1 MALQWLRSYLTSR
14 TQYCRINGQLS
25 DPLTVINGIPQGS
38 ALGPLLFL
46 IYINDVPKCL
56 EHTITNM
63 FADDTQIE
71 ASSDNVSVITDKL
84 NHDLENV
91 SAWLSANKLTLNK
104 TKMEYMI
111 IGSNKKQIDIE
122 PHIHMRE

>member
-1 MALQWLRSYLTSR
+1 
-14 TQYCRINGQLS
+14 
-25 DPLTVINGIPQGS
+25 
-38 ALGPLLFL
+38 
-46 IYINDVPKCL
+46 
-56 EHTITNM
+56 M

-71 ASSDNVSVITDKL
+71 ASSDNVNVITDKL